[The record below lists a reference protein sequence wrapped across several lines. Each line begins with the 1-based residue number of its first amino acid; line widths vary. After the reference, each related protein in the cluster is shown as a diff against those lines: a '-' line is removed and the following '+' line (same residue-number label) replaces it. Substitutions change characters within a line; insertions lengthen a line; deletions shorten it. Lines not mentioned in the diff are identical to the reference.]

1 MAPRAQC
8 CMFSWLFSRNE
19 QQPQTETV
27 KKKKKDLHKK
37 KCGQNNSFGFL
48 KKHFLLFQ
56 YQIF

>member
-1 MAPRAQC
+1 MPIKCPKELNMAPRAQC

-37 KCGQNNSFGFL
+37 NVVKIIHLGF
-48 KKHFLLFQ
+48 
-56 YQIF
+56 